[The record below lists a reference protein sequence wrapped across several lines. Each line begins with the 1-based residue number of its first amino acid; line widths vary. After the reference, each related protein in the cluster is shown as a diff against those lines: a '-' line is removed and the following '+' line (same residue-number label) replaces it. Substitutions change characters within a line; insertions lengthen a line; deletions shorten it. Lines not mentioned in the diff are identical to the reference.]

1 MFESKRLPKTSPIHF
16 AALFGAVLL
25 VLACGKAMADDCFD
39 GDKAFDHVRAMV
51 EIGPRPSGSPGII
64 KTQEYLLNELALPG
78 VEVREQ
84 QFVAST
90 PLGSVDMKNILAV
103 IPGTTRDIIIMGAH
117 YDTKLFKDFEFV
129 GANDSGSGTAVLL
142 ELARCFSTRENEP
155 TIWLAFF
162 DGEEALVKW
171 SSTDGLYGSRHMAGR
186 LFRTGDLAKVKAMIL
201 LDMVGDR
208 DLSIEWE
215 TNSTSWLRKIVWS
228 SAGKFRYGEYFTSKA
243 RRITDD
249 HVPFLSYGIPSID
262 IIDFHYG
269 PKSRTNEYWHTP
281 EDTLDKVSPTSLK
294 IIGDVVIESI
304 DPIMERVRREA
315 LGLPPPE

>member
-1 MFESKRLPKTSPIHF
+1 MLI
-16 AALFGAVLL
+16 GASLL

-39 GDKAFDHVRAMV
+39 GDKAFEHLRAMV
-51 EIGPRPSGSPGII
+51 AIGPRSSGSPGIA
-64 KTQEYLLNELALPG
+64 KAREYILNELALPG
-78 VEVREQ
+78 VDVREQ
-84 QFVAST
+84 QFVAGT
-90 PLGSVDMKNILAV
+90 PLGPVEMKNIVAA
-103 IPGTTRDIIIMGAH
+103 IPGRTSDIIIIGAH
-117 YDTKLFKDFEFV
+117 YDTKFFKDFKFV
-129 GANDSGSGTAVLL
+129 GANDGGSGTAVLL

-162 DGEEALVKW
+162 DGEEALVRW
-171 SSTDGLYGSRHMAGR
+171 SNTDGLYGSRHMASG
-186 LFRTGDLAKVKAMIL
+186 LFRTGDLAMVKAMIL

-215 TNSTSWLRKIVWS
+215 SNSTPWLRKIVWS
-228 SAGKFRYGEYFTSKA
+228 SAKKLRYGEYFTEKA

-269 PKSRTNEYWHTP
+269 PKSQNNKYWHTK
-281 EDTLDKVSPTSLK
+281 EDTLDKVSSTSLK

-304 DPIMERVRREA
+304 DPIIEHVKLEA
-315 LGLPPPE
+315 LGLPATE